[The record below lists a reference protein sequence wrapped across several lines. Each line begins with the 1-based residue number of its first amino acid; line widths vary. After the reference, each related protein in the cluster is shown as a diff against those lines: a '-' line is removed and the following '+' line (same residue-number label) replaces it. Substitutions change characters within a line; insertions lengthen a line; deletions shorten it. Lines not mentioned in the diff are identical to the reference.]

1 MVENDSFK
9 GQKEVI
15 TKDASFSSLEFGRFL
30 PAVLWNGYIYC
41 LKSVIW
47 ISLILGRTTPLW
59 ISIEGASQQ
68 MWRNWLERV
77 MIILFLSGKTT
88 CRDMYGCEICAVT
101 EETLQKEQ
109 GGRDAVS
116 KSSCF
121 LPNGMALNN

>member
-9 GQKEVI
+9 GQKEVR

-41 LKSVIW
+41 LGSVIW

-68 MWRNWLERV
+68 MW
-77 MIILFLSGKTT
+77 
-88 CRDMYGCEICAVT
+88 
-101 EETLQKEQ
+101 
-109 GGRDAVS
+109 
-116 KSSCF
+116 
-121 LPNGMALNN
+121 